1 MTAIPSSKRKVR
13 RARRRHLP
21 AAERKSHLLD
31 VGVALVR
38 DRGWQHLSIANVAR
52 GAGVSRQLVHQ
63 YFGDLE
69 QLGLDLAARFFD
81 EVYEVA
87 TTAIA
92 HHLDDQA
99 AVLRYMAEKFLV
111 GLREDRRAYGDFA
124 AGHWQHSKLQP
135 PLREMYGRHRKSL
148 IQLWSRYFERVNGLS
163 PQRANVVATL
173 QFDSFRGFGGMVD
186 AGELESEE
194 AIALL
199 IQIVGAI
206 IERLG
211 GTTLRPRAGFDPGGD
226 T

>member
-1 MTAIPSSKRKVR
+1 MSTTPSAKRKTR
-13 RARRRHLP
+13 RARRRYLP

-31 VGVALVR
+31 VGIALVR
-38 DRGWQHLSIANVAR
+38 DRGWQDLSIANVAKR
-52 GAGVSRQLVHQ
+52 AGVSRQLVHQ

-87 TTAIA
+87 VTAIA
-92 HHLDDQA
+92 HNLDDQR
-99 AVLRYMAEKFLV
+99 AVLREMAEKFLV
-111 GLREDRRAYGDFA
+111 GLREDRRAYADFVT
-124 AGHWQHSKLQP
+124 GHWQHRKLQP
-135 PLREMYGRHRKSL
+135 PLRQMYGRHRKSL
-148 IQLWSRYFERVNGLS
+148 IDLWSRYFERVNGLP

-186 AGELESEE
+186 AGELEAEE
-194 AIALL
+194 AIVLL
-199 IQIVGAI
+199 IEIVGAI

-211 GTTLRPRAGFDPGGD
+211 GTSFRPGVGFDPGGD